1 MKRAALLIVLAYAL
15 LVGSAY
21 AQTTA
26 VSYTKLHYSRV
37 EVLPS
42 KDKLSVTLTVYYK
55 DPAAKTFLS
64 YEGSDYTDKITYLVS
79 VPVQTVNINTATML
93 VSPLKGDALSL
104 YVAVYWSKA
113 SMDAPML
120 CISVKPIPVNWYV
133 VETP

>member
-55 DPAAKTFLS
+55 DPSAKAFLT
-64 YEGSDYTDKITYLVS
+64 YLGSDYTDKITYLVA
-79 VPVQTVNINTATML
+79 VPIQTVNINRQVL
-93 VSPLKGDALSL
+93 LLSPLKGDTLNL
-104 YVAVYWSKA
+104 YFAVYWSKA

-120 CISVKPIPVNWYV
+120 CISVEPIAVNWYV
-133 VETP
+133 IETL